1 MRIRIRVLVNK
12 LAMPC
17 ECASLH
23 IYADFWIHYESSHRL
38 EQSACGC
45 HSKCPSVTEGSV
57 YPLCLLLPLPFV
69 AFALSLTASDFWFV
83 SLRHSTGGA
92 SNVNCQVGISG
103 RKNLHNL
110 LSWISDKPQR
120 DNRPPPTDTR
130 TLLAWHRCCR
140 SISPLVFYPS
150 HTDNNNNNNNWGN
163 GGKRQ
168 ICWWSCPNLKC
179 HSSSI
184 RDSPAGKVIPPLS
197 VSLLPPL
204 PPYHLTLSRYNA
216 PFTRPPVCLF
226 FVCLIRLGLSVCP
239 SVFASLPQRL
249 SALSICARVKLNLHN
264 IWKHLYTGKKTGIN
278 SN

>member
-1 MRIRIRVLVNK
+1 MRIRVLVNK

-120 DNRPPPTDTR
+120 DNRLPT
-130 TLLAWHRCCR
+130 
-140 SISPLVFYPS
+140 PS
-150 HTDNNNNNNNWGN
+150 N
-163 GGKRQ
+163 
-168 ICWWSCPNLKC
+168 
-179 HSSSI
+179 
-184 RDSPAGKVIPPLS
+184 
-197 VSLLPPL
+197 
-204 PPYHLTLSRYNA
+204 
-216 PFTRPPVCLF
+216 
-226 FVCLIRLGLSVCP
+226 
-239 SVFASLPQRL
+239 RL
-249 SALSICARVKLNLHN
+249 SAHYSPDIDVVEVLVLLFSIPATQTTTITITIEAMAAN
-264 IWKHLYTGKKTGIN
+264 GKSVDEVVRTWSATPRAFEIRQPGKWFPH
-278 SN
+278 